1 MNDPI
6 ISPWI
11 FYFLGLLCPLN
22 TFLFLAV
29 GFSIIG
35 AIISFLHKTDC
46 DERLERWPEDNYHI
60 NRAKKATKIFYTI
73 TVFLIFSSILSIF
86 LPSKSTVI
94 QMIIASKVT
103 PANIS
108 KATDFGERAV
118 DKIIEKIIESSK
130 KFDMMHAH

>member
-11 FYFLGLLCPLN
+11 FYFLGLLCPLH
-22 TFLFLAV
+22 TFLFLTA
-29 GFSIIG
+29 GLSMIG
-35 AIISFLHKTDC
+35 AIIAFFHKTDC
-46 DERLERWPEDNYHI
+46 DEKIERWPEDKYHI
-60 NRAKKATKIFYTI
+60 NRAKKAARTFYI
-73 TVFLIFSSILSIF
+73 TTVLFIFSSILSIF
-86 LPSKSTVI
+86 LPTKSTVI

-108 KATDFGERAV
+108 RAADLSERAV

-130 KFDMMHAH
+130 KFDMMHTH